1 MLEIF
6 QDGGFLMLPIAF
18 CSVIAMAICLERWW
32 SLRRAQVLPEP
43 LMARMHDTSGWPS
56 SSTALNELGET
67 SQLGYVVAVGLANA
81 VCLAFWNSSLGC
93 ETLASPTATT

>member
-43 LMARMHDTSGWPS
+43 LMARMHDTSGWPRQQHG
-56 SSTALNELGET
+56 AER
-67 SQLGYVVAVGLANA
+67 VG
-81 VCLAFWNSSLGC
+81 
-93 ETLASPTATT
+93 

>member
-67 SQLGYVVAVGLANA
+67 SQLGYVVAVGLA
-81 VCLAFWNSSLGC
+81 
-93 ETLASPTATT
+93 SPTATT